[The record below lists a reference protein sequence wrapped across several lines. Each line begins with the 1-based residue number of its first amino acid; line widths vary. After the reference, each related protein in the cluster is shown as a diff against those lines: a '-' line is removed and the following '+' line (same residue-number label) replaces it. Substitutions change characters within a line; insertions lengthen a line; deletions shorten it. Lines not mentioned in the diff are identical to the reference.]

1 MTIIQRIEKIIS
13 GLIQIAFGAVLFIF
27 PKDGYRLVLT
37 VLGFALA
44 LRGIRQ
50 LYYYFS
56 MARFMVNGRLILV
69 TGLVFL
75 DFGLFSETLYDVPK
89 IYIILYLI
97 AIHAFSGVVEVLK
110 AFEEKRFGAKSWRF
124 QLFRGIF
131 DIVLV
136 LVSLIF
142 MKKINTVVI
151 VYGIGVIYSAI
162 FKMISSFRK
171 NTLIYVP

>member
-27 PKDGYRLVLT
+27 PEDGYQLVLT

-44 LRGIRQ
+44 LRGLRQ

-89 IYIILYLI
+89 IYIILY
-97 AIHAFSGVVEVLK
+97 
-110 AFEEKRFGAKSWRF
+110 
-124 QLFRGIF
+124 
-131 DIVLV
+131 
-136 LVSLIF
+136 
-142 MKKINTVVI
+142 KI
-151 VYGIGVIYSAI
+151 
-162 FKMISSFRK
+162 SFYF
-171 NTLIYVP
+171 LGYC